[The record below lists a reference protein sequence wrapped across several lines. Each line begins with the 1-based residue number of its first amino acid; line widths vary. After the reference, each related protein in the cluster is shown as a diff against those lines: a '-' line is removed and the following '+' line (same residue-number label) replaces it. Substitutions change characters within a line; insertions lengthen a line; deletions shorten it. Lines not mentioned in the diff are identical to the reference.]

1 MSATAKKSFA
11 WLWIAA
17 LLSATVGISV
27 HRIYC
32 YCLGSTT
39 YTLFAPTEGG
49 CAYFK
54 PPPEPAKSCCKKVE
68 KPKSCCAAGEHKG
81 PVKDHDCT
89 KKTTR
94 VFQLKTEFLVDKP
107 FEKTFDFP
115 LWLQD
120 LPFVV
125 RKLRPA
131 LCDASIIFNKA
142 PPPCPPSGWQI
153 CLDHQLFRC

>member
-32 YCLGSTT
+32 YCQGRTM
-39 YTLFAPTEGG
+39 YTLFEPCKDG
-49 CAYFK
+49 CVLLPKVQKTA
-54 PPPEPAKSCCKKVE
+54 SCC
-68 KPKSCCAAGEHKG
+68 PKAAVPPACCAEGAHKT
-81 PVKDHDCT
+81 PEKDHDCT
-89 KKTTR
+89 NKTTK
-94 VFQLKTEFLVDKP
+94 VFQLKTEFVVDKP

-115 LWLQD
+115 LWMRD
-120 LPFVV
+120 LPFFV
-125 RKLRPA
+125 RQLRPA
-131 LCDASIIFNKA
+131 LCDASAVFNKA
-142 PPPCPPSGWQI
+142 PPPSPPSGWQI